1 MRKVLIVVSGLT
13 SFVAIASVQPA
24 AAKHVRCET
33 HIFGQSHA
41 SSRNIQD
48 IGSSIFGG
56 PLEQCFWVPDGPP
69 KPTTP
74 WQGSAS
80 GVNKA
85 FNPSTAYKNK

>member
-1 MRKVLIVVSGLT
+1 MRKVLIVVFGFASL
-13 SFVAIASVQPA
+13 VAIASVQPA

-33 HIFGQSHA
+33 HIFGQSR
-41 SSRNIQD
+41 SGPNIQNS
-48 IGSSIFGG
+48 GWTIFPGE
-56 PLEQCFWVPDGPP
+56 LQQCFWVEDGPP